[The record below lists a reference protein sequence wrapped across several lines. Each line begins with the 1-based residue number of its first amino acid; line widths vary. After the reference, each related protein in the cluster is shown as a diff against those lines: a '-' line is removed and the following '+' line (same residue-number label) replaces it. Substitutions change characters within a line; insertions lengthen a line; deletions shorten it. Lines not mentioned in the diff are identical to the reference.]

1 MPIEE
6 SNQKSRANLRRGID
20 ILRGVVVACG
30 IGVAWLAF
38 VLADPMVAGYG
49 LLLIAGGASLT
60 RHRLLRG
67 AITMTLIVFMAIDVI
82 LVPDLGMGL
91 YGYR

>member
-30 IGVAWLAF
+30 IGVAYMALA
-38 VLADPMVAGYG
+38 LRDPMFAGYG
-49 LLLIAGGASLT
+49 VLLIAGGASLT

-67 AITMTLIVFMAIDVI
+67 ATMTLIVFMAIDVI